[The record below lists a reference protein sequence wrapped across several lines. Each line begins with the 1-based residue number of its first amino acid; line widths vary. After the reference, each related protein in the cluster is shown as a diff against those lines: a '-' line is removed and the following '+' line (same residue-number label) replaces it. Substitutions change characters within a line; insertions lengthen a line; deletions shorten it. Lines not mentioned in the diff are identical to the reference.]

1 MLEENAVPSDGKGF
15 VSYMRPSTSNDEVA
29 ARTGRKA
36 CIIIAQDEF
45 HCYALVRLSVNWQH
59 YD

>member
-1 MLEENAVPSDGKGF
+1 VPSDGKGF